1 MAKVNYPEE
10 FAGFAIVDT
19 KDWNKPKYT
28 TYKPKQFG
36 DYDIDI
42 EIECCGL
49 CGSDIMTAKGGDHG
63 WGSITLPQV
72 VGHEIIGK
80 VIKTGPKV
88 TLHKL
93 GDRVG
98 LGAQAFACLDCNRC
112 KHGNEQYCPHTVTT
126 YDGVYPDGYVS
137 QGGYASHVRAH
148 EYMCFPIPE
157 KLDSIHA
164 ASLCCAGLTVFS
176 PLKRYIPKNLPEGQV
191 PKVAIV
197 GLGGLGHLA
206 VQFCKAL
213 GAEPYVFSR
222 TDNKKEQSFKLGAT
236 GFVTTGTEGWEKPF
250 FDQFDLILNCA
261 IGLSGLNI
269 DAFLS
274 ILKVEGR
281 FCSVG
286 LPAADEKYNVSP
298 FTFFGNG
305 SCLCSSALGSREEA
319 VELFQMA
326 AENNIVPWV
335 ETVPI
340 SEENC
345 QTALT
350 RAWDGD
356 VRYRFVFTEFDK
368 AFGTNGGK

>member
-19 KDWNKPKYT
+19 NEWNKPKYI
-28 TYKPKQFG
+28 TYKPKTFG
-36 DYDIDI
+36 DHDIDI

-49 CGSDIMTAKGGDHG
+49 CGSDIMTARGGEAG
-63 WGSITLPQV
+63 WGQITLPQV

-80 VIKTGPKV
+80 VIKVGPKV
-88 TLHKL
+88 TLHRL

-112 KHGNEQYCPHTVTT
+112 KQDNEQYCPHGVTT
-126 YDGVYPDGYVS
+126 YDGKYPDGYVS

-148 EYMCFPIPE
+148 EHLCFPIPE
-157 KLDSIHA
+157 KLQSIHA

-176 PLKRYIPKNLPEGQV
+176 PLKRYIPKDLPNGV
-191 PKVAIV
+191 KAKVAIV

-206 VQFCKAL
+206 VQLCKAL
-213 GAEPYVFSR
+213 GAEPWVFSR
-222 TDNKKEQSFKLGAT
+222 GNSKKEQAFKLGAS
-236 GFVTTGTEGWEKPF
+236 GFVATGEKDWEKPL

-261 IGLSGLNI
+261 IGLSGLNL
-269 DAFLS
+269 DAFIS
-274 ILKVEGR
+274 ILKVDGR

-286 LPAADEKYNVSP
+286 LPSESEKYDVSP
-298 FTFFGNG
+298 FTLFSNG

-319 VELFQMA
+319 LELFELA

-335 ETVPI
+335 ETIPI
-340 SEENC
+340 SEKGCEE
-345 QTALT
+345 ALT

-368 AFGTNGGK
+368 AFGTGTS